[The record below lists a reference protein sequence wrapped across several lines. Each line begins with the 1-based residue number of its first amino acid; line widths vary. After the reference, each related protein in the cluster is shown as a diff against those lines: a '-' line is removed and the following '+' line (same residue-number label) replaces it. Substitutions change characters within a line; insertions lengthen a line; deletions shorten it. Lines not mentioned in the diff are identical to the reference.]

1 MEKPKSK
8 WKKPEKKDDTHRFQ
22 SSNTEW
28 LGSSGLGGAVT
39 PRRKSKVLETWVAT
53 DEGIKE
59 ISSKSPVR
67 TREAEDHS
75 SSVPTKVTGEEKQQ
89 EGVGKGL
96 NDAIKMVEEQQERV
110 GGNVVEIHGEQTSV
124 ANKPEEQLKGG
135 VEEGHSHKKQ
145 TKGSAGEKHGQ
156 QLDPD
161 HKLPKNEG
169 WIG

>member
-28 LGSSGLGGAVT
+28 LGSSGLGGGVS
-39 PRRKSKVLETWVAT
+39 PHRKSKVVETWVAT

-59 ISSKSPVR
+59 FSSTSPVE
-67 TREAEDHS
+67 TREPEGHS
-75 SSVPTKVTGEEKQQ
+75 LSVPSKMTEEEKQQ
-89 EGVGKGL
+89 HVGAGKGL
-96 NDAIKMVEEQQERV
+96 KESVKVAEGHQERA
-110 GGNVVEIHGEQTSV
+110 GEVVESHSEQT
-124 ANKPEEQLKGG
+124 KREEELKGG
-135 VEEGHSHKKQ
+135 VDEGQSPKKQ
-145 TKGSAGEKHGQ
+145 MKSSGGEKHGQ